1 METENFDFVS
11 DFVRPVISK
20 LFNCSTKKIV
30 AEMCLNVSCLVY
42 SVQVWMFDHCHLYH
56 VVKA

>member
-42 SVQVWMFDHCHLYH
+42 SVQV
-56 VVKA
+56 